1 MNNVMK
7 TPKNWAKDSLLTEQ
21 ILDALN
27 STEGSDYIYTIS
39 VQGHGKYP
47 TEQVIENPAITVT
60 QYQTEDSGGRTNTMP
75 IRSMRWICS

>member
-1 MNNVMK
+1 MSMK
-7 TPKNWAKDSLLTEQ
+7 TPRNWAKDGVLTEQ

-47 TEQVIENPAITVT
+47 QEQVIENPAVTVT
-60 QYQTEDSGGRTNTMP
+60 KGRKRRTAMGL
-75 IRSMRWICS
+75 